1 MSMQAS
7 EPLSPHKSLIR
18 WELKLLFCAIVMFS
32 IVGLTSHL
40 QPSLSAQDQ
49 DLKAAPE
56 LTLVDQGLDETTRL
70 ILRTLRDSDP
80 QSSEELVNA
89 AKLMIDIRLYEDARF
104 YIGQISKLKLNNEQL
119 YILQNKVGAD
129 FFSNIHGSDSLQPEG
144 RVLARKVLTA
154 SKALS
159 NSPARIDD
167 LIKTLNNPDISVR
180 SEAFRKLRR
189 LGEPAVAQ
197 LLEVFAQK
205 DRAADFPG
213 IRGALKSMGIH
224 AQGPLLGAA
233 RANDIQVQAEAL
245 RALGYYRTSESLDVM
260 MRAYLSPNVPNS
272 LKAIAL
278 QSLARAEF
286 GYDPAIIEDRL
297 YRRSREF
304 LTGKRPVDGAVLS
317 SVTIWYW
324 DNQKKKMISSEL
336 DQVTA
341 TRVTAARRA
350 ADLYEINPAL
360 ERNRE
365 LYLLTQLEAAKRIA
379 GPSKN
384 TDIELIQKTLGIT
397 REETEAVLAEALK
410 LELVPAA
417 IACCELLEKIGDES
431 SLSAIAGQPAGL
443 IDAIVFGDRHL
454 QFAAMKAIA
463 NIDPQKAFAGNS
475 YMIKLAVFLAQSEN
489 RSSGLIGHNRED
501 LAQNYAATLLS
512 LGLFGR
518 AAGSS
523 RDFFDTATSDPDLEV
538 LLVTD
543 TLSNPDYG
551 NLIQQ
556 LRTDWRT
563 RRLPIALL
571 YRDADRGRRTS
582 IQLQNDS
589 LFTAI
594 PFSLQPNLVATHIQR
609 LDDRV
614 KPWKLSNFDR
624 RRHGAFAMQWLAKIS
639 SDRDRYYFYRLSSRE
654 QTQLTKLLYLP
665 GFAGSASAVLGSLGT
680 PESQR
685 SLVDFASQ
693 NAIPL
698 DEREVAAEAFS
709 QSVKK
714 GGALLTVADI
724 QLQYDRYQA
733 SANESKESRKIL
745 ADLLDAIEE
754 RKRTAG
760 AQ

>member
-1 MSMQAS
+1 MQAS
-7 EPLSPHKSLIR
+7 EPRPTHKSPIP

-40 QPSLSAQDQ
+40 PAVLSAQDQ
-49 DLKAAPE
+49 DLKAAPK
-56 LTLVDQGLDETTRL
+56 LTPVDQGLDETTRL
-70 ILRTLRDSDP
+70 ILRTVRDSEP
-80 QSSEELVNA
+80 QSPDELAKA
-89 AKLMIDIRLYEDARF
+89 AKLMIDIRLFEDARF
-104 YIGQISKLKLNNEQL
+104 YLGQLSKLNLSNDQL
-119 YILQNKVGAD
+119 YQLQNEIGAD
-129 FFSNIHGSDSLQPEG
+129 FFSSIHAKDFLQPEG
-144 RVLARKVLTA
+144 RELARKVLKA
-154 SKALS
+154 SKAVA

-197 LLEVFAQK
+197 LLEFFAQK

-213 IRGALKSMGIH
+213 IRGALKSMGVH

-278 QSLARAEF
+278 QSLDRAGF
-286 GYDPAIIEDRL
+286 GYDPAVIEERL

-317 SVTIWYW
+317 SVTIWHW
-324 DNQKKKMISSEL
+324 DNQNKKMISSEL
-336 DQVTA
+336 DHLTA
-341 TRVTAARRA
+341 TRVTAAQRA

-360 ERNRE
+360 DRNRE

-379 GPSKN
+379 GPGKKTN
-384 TDIELIQKTLGIT
+384 VEFIQKTLGIT
-397 REETEAVLAEALK
+397 PQETQAVLNEALK

-417 IACCELLEKIGDES
+417 IACCELLEEIGNES

-454 QFAAMKAIA
+454 QFAAMQAIA
-463 NIDPQKAFAGNS
+463 AIDPQKAYAGNS

-489 RSSGLIGHNRED
+489 RPSGLIGYNRGD
-501 LAQNYAATLLS
+501 LAQNYAATMLS
-512 LGLFGR
+512 LGLHGR
-518 AAGSS
+518 AAASS
-523 RDFFDTATSDPDLEV
+523 REFFQTATSDPDLEV
-538 LLVTD
+538 LVVTD
-543 TLSNPDYG
+543 SLNNPDYG
-551 NLIQQ
+551 HLIQQ

-563 RRLPIALL
+563 RQLPIALL
-571 YRDADRGRRTS
+571 YRDVDRGRRTS
-582 IQLQNDS
+582 IQLQNDP

-594 PFSLQPNLVATHIQR
+594 PFSLQPNLVATHIER
-609 LDDRV
+609 LDDQI
-614 KPWKLSNFDR
+614 KPWKISNFDR

-639 SDRDRYYFYRLSSRE
+639 SDRERYYFYRLSSGE
-654 QTQLTKLLYLP
+654 QSQLTKLLYFP
-665 GFAGSASAVLGSLGT
+665 GFAADASAVLGSLGT

-685 SLVDFASQ
+685 ALVDFASQ
-693 NAIPL
+693 NAISV
-698 DEREVAAEAFS
+698 DEREFAAAAFAR
-709 QSVKK
+709 SVKR
-714 GGALLTVADI
+714 GGTLLTVADV

-733 SANESKESRKIL
+733 STDDPKESRRIL
-745 ADLLDAIEE
+745 AGLLDAIEE
-754 RKRTAG
+754 RIRSAE

>member
-7 EPLSPHKSLIR
+7 EPRPPHKSPIR
-18 WELKLLFCAIVMFS
+18 WELKLLFCALVMFS

-49 DLKAAPE
+49 DLKSAPE
-56 LTLVDQGLDETTRL
+56 LTPVDEGIDETTRL

-80 QSSEELVNA
+80 QMSDELANA
-89 AKLMIDIRLYEDARF
+89 AKLMIEIRLFEDARF
-104 YIGQISKLKLNNEQL
+104 YIGQISKLNLNSEQL
-119 YILQNKVGAD
+119 YALQNEIGAD
-129 FFSNIHGSDSLQPEG
+129 FFAAIHADDALQPEG
-144 RVLARKVLTA
+144 RELARKVLKA
-154 SKALS
+154 SQTVA

-205 DRAADFPG
+205 DRVADFPG

-224 AQGPLLGAA
+224 AQGPLLAAA

-278 QSLARAEF
+278 NSLDRTEF
-286 GYDPAIIEDRL
+286 GYDPAIIEERL

-324 DNQKKKMISSEL
+324 DNQKKKMISSEMDHL
-336 DQVTA
+336 TA

-360 ERNRE
+360 DRNRE
-365 LYLLTQLEAAKRIA
+365 LYLLTQLEAAKRLV
-379 GPSKN
+379 GPSKKTN
-384 TDIELIQKTLGIT
+384 VELIQKTLGIT
-397 REETEAVLAEALK
+397 REETRAVLGEALK

-417 IACCELLEKIGDES
+417 IACCELLEKIGNES
-431 SLSAIAGQPAGL
+431 SLSATAGQPSEL
-443 IDAIVFGDRHL
+443 IDAIVFGDRYL
-454 QFAAMKAIA
+454 QFAAMQAIA
-463 NIDPQKAFAGNS
+463 SIDPQKAFAGNS
-475 YMIKLAVFLAQSEN
+475 YLVKLAVFLAQSEN
-489 RSSGLIGHNRED
+489 RPSGLIGHNREE
-501 LAQNYAATLLS
+501 LAQNYAATMLS
-512 LGLFGR
+512 LGLYGNS
-518 AAGSS
+518 AGSS
-523 RDFFDTATSDPDLEV
+523 REFFQAATTDPDLEV
-538 LLVTD
+538 LVVTD
-543 TLSNPDYG
+543 TLDNPSFG

-582 IQLQNDS
+582 IQLQNDP

-594 PFSLQPNLVATHIQR
+594 PFSLQPNLIATHVKR
-609 LDDRV
+609 LDDRI
-614 KPWKLSNFDR
+614 KPWKVSNFDR

-639 SDRDRYYFYRLSSRE
+639 SDRDRYYFYRLSPRE
-654 QTQLTKLLYLP
+654 QTQLAKLLYVP
-665 GFAGSASAVLGSLGT
+665 GFAADASALLGSLGT
-680 PESQR
+680 PDSQR
-685 SLVDFASQ
+685 ILVDFASQ
-693 NAIPL
+693 SALAL
-698 DEREVAAEAFS
+698 DERQVAAAAFAK
-709 QSVKK
+709 SVKR
-714 GGALLTVADI
+714 GGTLLTAADV

-733 SANESKESRKIL
+733 SSDEPKESRQVL

-754 RKRTAG
+754 RNRSAG
-760 AQ
+760 VQ

>member
-7 EPLSPHKSLIR
+7 EPRPPHKSLIP

-56 LTLVDQGLDETTRL
+56 LTPVDQGLDETTRL
-70 ILRTLRDSDP
+70 ILRTVRDSDP
-80 QSSEELVNA
+80 QLSDELANA
-89 AKLMIDIRLYEDARF
+89 AKLMIDIRLFEDARF
-104 YIGQISKLKLNNEQL
+104 YLGQISKLNLNSEQL
-119 YILQNKVGAD
+119 YLLQNEIGAD
-129 FFSNIHGSDSLQPEG
+129 FFSSIHANDSLQPEG
-144 RVLARKVLTA
+144 RELARKVLKA
-154 SKALS
+154 SKVVA
-159 NSPARIDD
+159 NSPARIDE
-167 LIKTLNNPDISVR
+167 LIKTLNNPDISIR

-205 DRAADFPG
+205 DRVADFPG

-233 RANDIQVQAEAL
+233 RANNIQVQAEAL

-260 MRAYLSPNVPNS
+260 MRAYLSPNVPDS

-278 QSLARAEF
+278 QSLDRAEF
-286 GYDPAIIEDRL
+286 GYDPVVIEERL

-304 LTGKRPVDGAVLS
+304 LTGKRPVDGSVLS
-317 SVTIWYW
+317 SVTIWSW
-324 DNQKKKMISSEL
+324 DNQKKKLISSEL
-336 DQVTA
+336 DHLTA

-350 ADLYEINPAL
+350 ADLYEINPASD
-360 ERNRE
+360 RNRE

-379 GPSKN
+379 GPSKKTN
-384 TDIELIQKTLGIT
+384 VELIQKTLGIT
-397 REETEAVLAEALK
+397 REETQAVLDEALK

-417 IACCELLEKIGDES
+417 IACCELLEKIGNES
-431 SLSAIAGQPAGL
+431 SLSAIAGQPSGL

-454 QFAAMKAIA
+454 QFAAMQAIA
-463 NIDPQKAFAGNS
+463 AIDPQKAYAGNS
-475 YMIKLAVFLAQSEN
+475 YVIRLAVFLAQSEN
-489 RSSGLIGHNRED
+489 RPSGLIGYNRGD
-501 LAQNYAATLLS
+501 LAQNYAATMLS
-512 LGLFGR
+512 LGLYGR
-518 AAGSS
+518 AAASS
-523 RDFFDTATSDPDLEV
+523 REFFQTATSDPDLEV
-538 LLVTD
+538 LVVTD
-543 TLSNPDYG
+543 TLNNPNYG

-582 IQLQNDS
+582 IQLQNDP

-594 PFSLQPNLVATHIQR
+594 PLSLQPDLVATHIER
-609 LDDRV
+609 LDDRI

-624 RRHGAFAMQWLAKIS
+624 RRQGAFAMKWLAKIS
-639 SDRDRYYFYRLSSRE
+639 SDRERYYFYRLGSRE
-654 QTQLTKLLYLP
+654 QAQLAKLLYSP
-665 GFAGSASAVLGSLGT
+665 GFVADASAVLGSLGT

-685 SLVDFASQ
+685 ALVDFASQ
-693 NAIPL
+693 NAIAL
-698 DEREVAAEAFS
+698 EEREVAAAAFAK
-709 QSVKK
+709 SVKR
-714 GGALLTVADI
+714 GGTLLTVADV

-733 SANESKESRKIL
+733 SIDDPQESRQVL

-754 RKRTAG
+754 RIRSAG
-760 AQ
+760 VQ